1 MADWNIPASNKT
13 LDQILTD
20 GGYYDISGT
29 WNSLIQKNGKLYRY
43 RVETF
48 VFDNDKVYLRK
59 IPNAKTYGYELPGGS
74 TDKYLPNDK
83 QAKAEVEEEAK
94 ITCKNITYTG
104 ISYIRERKRPLEE
117 EDGKIYWDGTYNE
130 VYIADYDGEFT
141 GYVDPRN
148 IDNRFIKYGKFYP
161 IKEILPILQEEHKPI
176 FSQYLDI
183 EKGILKEHTETPVNT
198 PSNDLKSEDKSIPG
212 EWVAQIRHYY
222 NRYQNTKD
230 LNDRQKLLNLG
241 WDPDQI
247 PTDYMIAYKIRS
259 KEIEE
264 NPSARPLDPDNQPE
278 DHVTYES
285 DEGEGIITN
294 DNEKEPLPV
303 PVDWYNRILF
313 LYDQYKNTTG
323 EQFKSEMIQMGWNPE
338 VEPSIENIKKLIKY
352 KEETEPD
359 IIDISEGVLVD
370 EPTVAYNYDKWES
383 GESNIMLI
391 TGLSGSGKTSLARGV
406 AEQDNAIMV
415 SLDMFQCY
423 TRFKENNI
431 KHPSIEYVEK
441 YLKAN
446 PKAKKLDFYDI
457 RLEGF
462 GEAFVP
468 YFNWLMKYLSKDKKN
483 RYVVEGIHI
492 LLFVKYSDIKKYP
505 IICMGTS
512 MSKSLIRR
520 WVRDQFSISDL
531 AKYGYG
537 EIKLWKD
544 WEDQYQ
550 EFKDSIHEMVNIFP
564 QGWFRDNYPE
574 IDFDSV
580 DLDAARGPIIEEELD
595 DFDKDYLKNYIL

>member
-1 MADWNIPASNKT
+1 MADWNIPASNKS
-13 LDQILTD
+13 LEQILTD
-20 GGYYDISGT
+20 GGYYDIAGT
-29 WNSLIQKNGKLYRY
+29 WNSLIMKEGKLYRY

-48 VFDNDKVYLRK
+48 VFDDDKVYYRE
-59 IPNAKTYGYELPGGS
+59 IPNGKTHSYEIPGGS
-74 TDKYLPNDK
+74 TDKYLSNTQ
-83 QAKAEVEEEAK
+83 QAKTEVEEEARIK
-94 ITCKNITYTG
+94 CRNIRYTG
-104 ISYIRERKRPLEE
+104 VSYIRERQRPLEE

-130 VYIADYDGEFT
+130 VYVAEYDGEFT
-141 GYVDPRN
+141 GYIDPRN
-148 IDNRFIKYGKFYP
+148 RDSRFTKHGKFHP
-161 IKEILPILQEEHKPI
+161 IKELLPILQEEHKPI
-176 FSQYLDI
+176 FEQYKDI
-183 EKGILKEHTETPVNT
+183 SNGLIKEHTEEPAST
-198 PSNDLKSEDKSIPG
+198 PSNDLKSEDKTIPG
-212 EWVAQIRHYY
+212 EWIGQVRYYY
-222 NRYQNTKD
+222 NKYQNTKD
-230 LNDRQKLLNLG
+230 LRDRQMLLNLG
-241 WDPDQI
+241 WDPNKN
-247 PTDYMIAYKIRS
+247 PTDSNIDREVNGISYRAKS
-259 KEIEE
+259 DHAEDKG
-264 NPSARPLDPDNQPE
+264 E

-285 DEGEGIITN
+285 DESILT
-294 DNEKEPLPV
+294 DTDDSEPLPV

-313 LYDQYKNTTG
+313 LYDQYKNTNG
-323 EQFKSEMIQMGWNPE
+323 DQFKSEMIQMGWNPE
-338 VEPSIENIKKLIKY
+338 VEPSLDNIKRLIKY
-352 KEETEPD
+352 KEKTEPE
-359 IIDISEGVLVD
+359 IIDISEGILVD

-431 KHPSIEYVEK
+431 KHPSMEYVEK
-441 YLKAN
+441 YIKAN

-468 YFNWLMKYLSKDKKN
+468 YFNWLMKYLAKDKKN

-492 LLFVKYSDIKKYP
+492 LLFVKYSDINKYP

-550 EFKDSIHEMVNIFP
+550 EFKDSIHEMMNIFP
-564 QGWFRDNYPE
+564 VGWFRDNYPE
-574 IDFDSV
+574 IDFDNI

>member
-1 MADWNIPASNKT
+1 MADWNIPASSKS
-13 LDQILTD
+13 LEEILVD
-20 GGYYDISGT
+20 GGYYDIAGT
-29 WNSLIQKNGKLYRY
+29 WNSLIQKDGKLYRY

-48 VFDNDKVYLRK
+48 VFDGDKVYFRK
-59 IPNAKTYGYELPGGS
+59 ISNSKNHGYEIPGGS
-74 TDKYLPNDK
+74 TDKYLSNPQ
-83 QAKAEVEEEAK
+83 QAKAEIQEEALMN
-94 ITCKNITYTG
+94 CKNIIYSG
-104 ISYIRERKRPLEE
+104 ISYIRERQRPLNQQE
-117 EDGKIYWDGTYNE
+117 GRIYWDGTYNE
-130 VYIADYDGEFT
+130 VYVADYDGKYT
-141 GYVDPRN
+141 GEVDPRN
-148 IDNRFIKYGKFYP
+148 LDDRFLKYGKFYP
-161 IKEILPILQEEHKPI
+161 VEELLPILQEEHKPI
-176 FSQYLDI
+176 FVEYMTAKQHGLI
-183 EKGILKEHTETPVNT
+183 RENTETPEAS
-198 PSNDLKSEDKSIPG
+198 PSNDLKSEDKTIPG
-212 EWVAQIRHYY
+212 EWVAQVRYY
-222 NRYQNTKD
+222 YDRYQNTKD

-241 WDPDQI
+241 WNPDQT
-247 PTDYMIAYKIRS
+247 PTDDAINNIIEKKRAVEGDKIEKR
-259 KEIEE
+259 
-264 NPSARPLDPDNQPE
+264 NDPNIKPE
-278 DHVTYES
+278 DNVTYES
-285 DEGEGIITN
+285 DESILKDAN
-294 DNEKEPLPV
+294 DSEPLPV
-303 PVDWYNRILF
+303 PADWYNRILF
-313 LYDQYKNTTG
+313 LYDQYKNTKG
-323 EQFKSEMIQMGWNPE
+323 EQFKSEIIQMGWNPE
-338 VEPSIENIKKLIKY
+338 VEPSIENIKRLIKY

-359 IIDISEGVLVD
+359 IIDISEGVLID

-431 KHPSIEYVEK
+431 KHPSMEYVEK

-468 YFNWLMKYLSKDKKN
+468 YFNWLMKYLAKDKKN

-492 LLFVKYSDIKKYP
+492 LLFIKYSDIKKYP

-531 AKYGYG
+531 AKYGYR

-564 QGWFRDNYPE
+564 EGWFRDNYPE
-574 IDFDSV
+574 IDFDNV
-580 DLDAARGPIIEEELD
+580 DLDADRGPIIKEELD